1 MSNSLRYYRII
12 LRKVSFDVD
21 LFSKELKKARQHL
34 SKEDCTQL
42 YAWTQIFIKNNPN
55 LNEVQHTFSFN

>member
-21 LFSKELKKARQHL
+21 LFTKELKKARQHL
-34 SKEDCTQL
+34 SKEDFTQL